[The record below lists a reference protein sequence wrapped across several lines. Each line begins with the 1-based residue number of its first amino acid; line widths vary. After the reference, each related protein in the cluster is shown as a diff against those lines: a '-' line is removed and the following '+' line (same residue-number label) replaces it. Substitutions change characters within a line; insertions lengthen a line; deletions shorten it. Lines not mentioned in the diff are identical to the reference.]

1 MRLADTCTAGAG
13 VRLGVSD
20 TGTEGDTGTEVVASL
35 AEVHAAVN
43 AAIVRRGRNRRQNTR
58 LRCGSNERV
67 TTAERVCLAQVP
79 DSARSSA

>member
-1 MRLADTCTAGAG
+1 
-13 VRLGVSD
+13 
-20 TGTEGDTGTEVVASL
+20 
-35 AEVHAAVN
+35 VHAAVN

-67 TTAERVCLAQVP
+67 TTEERMRLAQVP